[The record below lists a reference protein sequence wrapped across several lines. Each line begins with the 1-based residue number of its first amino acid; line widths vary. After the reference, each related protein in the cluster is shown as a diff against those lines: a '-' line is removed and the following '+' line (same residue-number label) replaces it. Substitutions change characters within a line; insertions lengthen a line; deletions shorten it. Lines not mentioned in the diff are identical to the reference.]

1 MGEMRNPYGILGGN
15 VKRRGPLRDLK
26 LYVNESWTFIH
37 PAHDRGQWRG
47 LLTTRINLQVP

>member
-26 LYVNESWTFIH
+26 VYVNESWTLIH

-47 LLTTRINLQVP
+47 LLTTRMNLQVP